1 MPHEDGLASDQSPR
15 LRMLPMREE
24 DMTDPGR
31 SVAVRLAGLE
41 KRYGPTVALKHLD
54 LTVEKGKILALVGA
68 NGAGKSTAL
77 NIVAG
82 TTQPT
87 SGQVAL
93 GGEPVDLARYG
104 PAVAAQFGL
113 YCVHQE
119 LSLCTN
125 LSVWENF
132 VLAQRGADQGR
143 VSRRRESRGDVI
155 ARVEEAVK
163 SVFPSSSI
171 RPTSEVDSLSLA
183 EKQMVDI
190 VRAAAQDHLSTLI
203 LDEPTSALSSGH
215 AQELH
220 RALRL
225 RRDRGVAVIYVTH
238 KIEEILD
245 IGEELAVLRGGVLTW
260 RGSVKGLR
268 KEDIVDLLVGEE
280 RGKVSGTRNPRD
292 PGLVKE
298 KGGVQGGTALA
309 TVRPRGRVDSGVG
322 EVVVRRGEVVGL
334 AGVEG
339 AGQREILQTVFAAA
353 SGDRRARRRATV
365 AGRVA
370 YVSGDRQREGVFP
383 LWSIRDNL
391 VIGARRRVARRGI
404 LSPTAADRLGAEW
417 FERLEVAAPS
427 PETPITSLSGG
438 NQQKILVG
446 RALASGADLLLLD
459 DPTRGVDIGT
469 KEVIYDLIRGAA
481 IEQNVGVVLYSTDDG
496 EFSICDRVYVLRT
509 GYVLREFVGEEV
521 SEEAV
526 SRAAYGGEPGRM
538 EGEAVG

>member
-1 MPHEDGLASDQSPR
+1 MPCEDGLASDQSPR
-15 LRMLPMREE
+15 LRMLHMREE

-31 SVAVRLAGLE
+31 SVAVRLIGLE
-41 KRYGPTVALKHLD
+41 KRYGPTVALKQLD

-77 NIVAG
+77 KIVAG

-93 GGEPVDLARYG
+93 GGEPIDLTRYG

-132 VLAQRGADQGR
+132 VLAQRGSDQGR
-143 VSRRRESRGDVI
+143 VSRRRESRRHVI

-190 VRAAAQDHLSTLI
+190 VRAATQDHLSTLI

-280 RGKVSGTRNPRD
+280 RGKVSEARGPRD

-298 KGGVQGGTALA
+298 KGGVQGGRALA

-322 EVVVRRGEVVGL
+322 EVVVRKGEVVGL

-404 LSPTAADRLGAEW
+404 LSPKAADRLGAEW

-481 IEQNVGVVLYSTDDG
+481 IEQDVGILLYSTDDG